1 MDSLETQSDWYQSIN
16 EKIDLLK
23 ESLNPWDYRKYKIG
37 TLLCLAKRV
46 NQFSPE
52 CGQCQMFQQDI
63 VTMVQDVEN
72 IIQLASKEGRKQY
85 FKSMNGIT
93 GHLQRE
99 HKFVTEGYY
108 TGICM
113 AMGSGIGVAIG
124 AATDNVGSGIP
135 IGVAIGVAIG
145 AALDAKA
152 RKEGRILCPS
162 QAKARTA
169 YKLNYVLVGI
179 LVALVLLGILASI
192 LFTHS
197 S

>member
-1 MDSLETQSDWYQSIN
+1 MDSVESHSDWYDGITKQIN
-16 EKIDLLK
+16 LLR
-23 ESLNPWDYRKYKIG
+23 ETLSPQDYRRYKLG
-37 TLLCLAKRV
+37 TLLCLAERV
-46 NQFSPE
+46 DQFSPD
-52 CGQCQMFQQDI
+52 CGQCQIFQQDMETLI
-63 VTMVQDVEN
+63 QDVGN
-72 IIQLASKEGRKQY
+72 IRQLPSKESRKQY
-85 FKSMNGIT
+85 FKSINSII
-93 GHLQRE
+93 GHLQRQ
-99 HKFVTEGYY
+99 HKLVTEGYY